1 MRESVQS
8 DLVLAGIEAVWPR
21 LTCLGIP
28 QQKQRAVP
36 CYPHIPSLCVAQF
49 LTPHKV
55 ASVLEDPTSHSLHGQ
70 SQDFFGFMPDAV
82 YGICLAA
89 PS

>member
-1 MRESVQS
+1 MQS
-8 DLVLAGIEAVWPR
+8 ELLLAGIEAVWPR
-21 LTCLGIP
+21 VTCLGIP
-28 QQKQRAVP
+28 QQKQSSALLP
-36 CYPHIPSLCVAQF
+36 SHTSLCVAQF

>member
-1 MRESVQS
+1 MAQA
-8 DLVLAGIEAVWPR
+8 DLPGDPS
-21 LTCLGIP
+21 
-28 QQKQRAVP
+28 AVP

-55 ASVLEDPTSHSLHGQ
+55 DSVLEDPTSHSLHGQ
-70 SQDFFGFMPDAV
+70 SQDIFGFVPDAV